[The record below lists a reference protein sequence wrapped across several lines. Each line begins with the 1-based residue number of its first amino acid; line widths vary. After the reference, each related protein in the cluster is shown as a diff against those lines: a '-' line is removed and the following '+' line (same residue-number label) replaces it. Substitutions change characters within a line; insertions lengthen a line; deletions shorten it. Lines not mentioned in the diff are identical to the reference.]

1 MEWKSRAAQER
12 YLRNDF
18 QCKLAWSMYQISQG
32 KRGISGILEEAFK
45 GFDIQVDQLEY
56 EVMRSTDPARG
67 WIRGSFPWPFYQL
80 PPRKIP
86 EKYKKTA
93 NCKQF
98 YVMFRADWR
107 MAQVIP
113 ADVEWVKRGKFYVA
127 DASQSWEIPIPED
140 IANLAKAAE
149 VLADECIE
157 FGKREA
163 KAA

>member
-1 MEWKSRAAQER
+1 MVWKDKAAKER

-18 QCKLAWSMYQISQG
+18 QCKLVWSMYQIAQG

-56 EVMRSTDPARG
+56 EVMRSISLTSG
-67 WIRGSFPWPFYQL
+67 WIRGSFPWPWYQL
-80 PPRKIP
+80 PPRKTP
-86 EKYKKTA
+86 DKYKKTA

-113 ADVEWVKRGKFYVA
+113 ADVEWIKKGKFYVA
-127 DASQSWEIPIPED
+127 DAAQSWEIPIPED

-149 VLADECIE
+149 MLADECIE
-157 FGKREA
+157 FGKQEA